1 MGAKEVLSFEE
12 LRKLR
17 LADEGTSVA
26 WMCIALNYAQDTPD
40 SDLVAYQDKI
50 TGQDIPIVESQ
61 RPERLPLDLQAE
73 LHLRS
78 DRIAVAYRKWLRQ
91 LGLSFGTA

>member
-1 MGAKEVLSFEE
+1 MKSTSEGKFAIQLNVTPV
-12 LRKLR
+12 
-17 LADEGTSVA
+17 DETTSVG
-26 WMCIALNYAQDTPD
+26 WMCIALNYAAEVPDDELRSFQDR
-40 SDLVAYQDKI
+40 I
-50 TGQDIPIVESQ
+50 TGQDIPVVESQ

-78 DRIAVAYRKWLRQ
+78 DRIAIAYRRWLKQ

>member
-1 MGAKEVLSFEE
+1 MLCVAPNQKVAK
-12 LRKLR
+12 
-17 LADEGTSVA
+17 
-26 WMCIALNYAQDTPD
+26 IALDYAQDTPD
-40 SDLVAYQDKI
+40 VELRAYQDII

-78 DRIAVAYRKWLRQ
+78 DRIAVAYRNWLRG
-91 LGLSFGTA
+91 LGLTFGTA